1 MSTDRRGQIV
11 AGAIE
16 LIATRGI
23 RALTHRGVDTLLELP
38 SGSTSYYFRTRHA
51 LIEAVADAI
60 TARSRADFATIH
72 TDFAAAQH
80 EAAPELG
87 NHRQADIAVAQ
98 DQSADTPRRRPSPAG
113 PRATQHHLT
122 AGPAAFSR
130 SSQEVPIDP
139 VVVAHHIAGWLDQLL
154 THRRSELIARHALI
168 IEVLSDP
175 DLHARLAGSLFS
187 LDRATDL
194 CTALGAANP
203 HATAGDFLAL
213 LEGLV
218 FDRFA
223 GLRAN
228 SPTGTPDSVT
238 QLARPLTSFLTTLPT
253 TTMLD
258 S

>member
-51 LIEAVADAI
+51 LIEAVADGI
-60 TARSRADFATIH
+60 TARSRADFAAAHPDTAPDLNIGMVSAGTTSPAQ
-72 TDFAAAQH
+72 TDT
-80 EAAPELG
+80 
-87 NHRQADIAVAQ
+87 AVAQ
-98 DQSADTPRRRPSPAG
+98 DRPA
-113 PRATQHHLT
+113 ATQQRRSAPAEPQAT
-122 AGPAAFSR
+122 QQPAAFSR
-130 SSQEVPIDP
+130 SAQEGPLDP
-139 VVVAHHIAGWLDQLL
+139 VTVAHDIAGWLDQLL

-175 DLHARLAGSLFS
+175 DLHARLAGSLFA
-187 LDRATDL
+187 LDRATEL
-194 CTALGAANP
+194 FTALGADDP
-203 HATAGDFLAL
+203 RGTAGDFLAL

-223 GLRAN
+223 GLRAE
-228 SPTGTPDSVT
+228 SPTGTPDSVA
-238 QLARPLTSFLTTLPT
+238 QLARPLSSFLTSARQPT
-253 TTMLD
+253 RATGP
-258 S
+258 